1 MEKDKLFDEQILDMI
16 NQSQQKNDKNNI
28 DEGKEQ
34 NKKKEK
40 DNWNTYSIY
49 TGVKI
54 SGKWLHFERRLFPE
68 NAVSIMLPEKFVPM
82 SDETVR
88 IKYPSEH
95 RPDTI
100 LTDETGTI
108 NFLLQ
113 YMDGNVDDT
122 TIDTFRN
129 QIFGLMK
136 YANPGIKE
144 REIGEVDIEKI
155 HIAYVEFSNNA
166 IGGKLY
172 NLMFYLNVNGKP
184 LMGSFN
190 CLTKDMKYWRPVA
203 VEMMQSIRLIEE

>member
-88 IKYPSEH
+88 RKYPSEH

-144 REIGEVDIEKI
+144 REIGEVDIEKL